1 MTNAILNGL
10 MLGGMYALIAMG
22 LTLQYGVARIMNL
35 SYGEFLIAAAF
46 ASHWLFTGWAISPF
60 AGLVLVVPAAFILNF
75 AIYKL
80 LLTPLVRRAP
90 NRDALEVDSIL
101 ATFGLTFVIQGS
113 MLALFGGAY
122 YSYSFLA
129 FPVQVLGE
137 TVAANRLAA
146 LGITILLGLTLYLAL
161 TRTRAGTAIR
171 AVAVDPFAAQLV
183 AINVPQASAL
193 TFALGGALVAAAGV
207 LVSTFLTFSASSGV
221 VFTMKALIVVV
232 MGGVGNMLGCLVAGL
247 ALGLSEA
254 LVASYVDPGLTL
266 AVNFALFLAV
276 LLMKPAGLFGRATR

>member
-1 MTNAILNGL
+1 MRPVSVMTNAILTGL

-60 AGLVLVVPAAFILNF
+60 AGLALVVPLAFVLNF

-101 ATFGLTFVIQGS
+101 ATFGLTFVIQGA

-129 FPVQVLGE
+129 FPVQFLGE

-146 LGITILLGLTLYLAL
+146 LGITILLGLGAL
-161 TRTRAGTAIR
+161 SGADADPRRHGGTRRRRRSLCRAACRHQRAAGLRADLCLGRRAGRGGRR
-171 AVAVDPFAAQLV
+171 AGQHIPR
-183 AINVPQASAL
+183 PSARHP
-193 TFALGGALVAAAGV
+193 AW
-207 LVSTFLTFSASSGV
+207 SS
-221 VFTMKALIVVV
+221 
-232 MGGVGNMLGCLVAGL
+232 
-247 ALGLSEA
+247 
-254 LVASYVDPGLTL
+254 P
-266 AVNFALFLAV
+266 
-276 LLMKPAGLFGRATR
+276 